1 MTNCRKLLRFSYYVL
16 DIAIG
21 APWEESGAGAVYIY
35 MGTANG
41 LSKKNVQKIQSSKAS
56 GFGWSVAKGVD
67 VDQNKCNG

>member
-1 MTNCRKLLRFSYYVL
+1 MTNCRPLLRFSYYVL
-16 DIAIG
+16 DVVIG

-35 MGTANG
+35 VGTTNG
-41 LSKKNVQKIQSSKAS
+41 LSKKNVQRIQPSKAS